1 MTKSEDNYEANQG
14 VAGAASQKAES
25 EANYE
30 AEQEVAEV
38 AGAASQKAESE
49 ANYEA
54 FQKRLPKLLKS
65 RHKGRYALMHNLKIK
80 EFFMDYDEAVV
91 QGHKRYRGNP
101 FSVQHITDEPTSI
114 YEPTD
119 L

>member
-1 MTKSEDNYEANQG
+1 MSEDGSVAEQE
-14 VAGAASQKAES
+14 VAGVASQKAES

-30 AEQEVAEV
+30 AEQEVA
-38 AGAASQKAESE
+38 SQKAESE
-49 ANYEA
+49 ANYKA

-80 EFFMDYDEAVV
+80 EFFTDYDEAVV

-114 YEPTD
+114 YEHTD

>member
-1 MTKSEDNYEANQG
+1 MSEDG
-14 VAGAASQKAES
+14 SVG
-25 EANYE
+25 
-30 AEQEVAEV
+30 EQEV

-49 ANYEA
+49 ANYKA

-80 EFFMDYDEAVV
+80 EFFTDYDEAVA

-101 FSVQHITDEPTSI
+101 FSVQHITDEPISI
-114 YEPTD
+114 YEHTD